1 MRKLMIALMAIAIAI
16 SLSAC
21 EDTTTEHEVFVT
33 VYPLEY
39 VVERLFEGTPYTV
52 GIVPGVT
59 SHSSSV
65 DWSPKEIIAMTKA
78 DFLFYVGANYD
89 QYIDLQINS
98 IFQGKDVELVKLESN
113 PDYITFILGV
123 VHDHD
128 HDHDHED
135 EETTTT
141 TTTTEPTEPVTM
153 LGYDPHFWI
162 SPLRVKQA
170 ATLIY
175 DKLVV
180 KYPEY
185 EDAIA
190 DNYDEL
196 VDDLDTLGA
205 AFLETIGA
213 QAKPIMTSTN
223 IYGYLR
229 EDYGLTYIS
238 ISPGYHEETEQFT
251 SAEKE
256 AIVAEAV
263 EFDIHHII
271 YERNVSSPLSN
282 AVFDAL
288 VALELNPL
296 KLEYDILQMLRNQ
309 DRENGDDY
317 LSVMYKNLEL
327 IESATTIE
335 SEQE

>member
-1 MRKLMIALMAIAIAI
+1 MRKILLTLMAIVIAI
-16 SLSAC
+16 LLSAC
-21 EDTTTEHEVFVT
+21 EDTATEHEVFVT

-39 VVERLFEGTPYTV
+39 IVERLFEGTPYTV

-65 DWSPKEIIAMTKA
+65 DWSPKEIISMTKA
-78 DFLFYVGANYD
+78 DYLFYVGANYD

-98 IFQGKDVELVKLESN
+98 IFQGKEVELVKLENN
-113 PDYITFILGV
+113 PDYITFILGL

-128 HDHDHED
+128 HDHDPSD
-135 EETTTT
+135 EGEVTTTAG
-141 TTTTEPTEPVTM
+141 TEQPNTM

-170 ATLIY
+170 AMLVY
-175 DKLVV
+175 DKLIA
-180 KYPEY
+180 KYPAEQSTI
-185 EDAIA
+185 E
-190 DNYDEL
+190 DNYESL
-196 VDDLDTLGA
+196 IDDLDDLGA

-213 QAKPIMTSTN
+213 QKKPLMTSTN

-229 EDYGLTYIS
+229 EDYGLSYIP

-256 AIVAEAV
+256 AIVAKAV
-263 EFDIHHII
+263 KYDICHII
-271 YERNVSSPLSN
+271 FERNVSSPLSN
-282 AVFDAL
+282 AAFDAL
-288 VALELNPL
+288 VALGMSPV
-296 KLEYDILQMLRNQ
+296 KLEYDILQMLSKQ

-317 LSVMYKNLEL
+317 LSVMYKNLQL
-327 IESATTIE
+327 IETAADIE
-335 SEQE
+335 TEQEE